1 MLKDGPTGR
10 VLQVADQRLD
20 INVQKM
26 RMRLNNLFNGD
37 AVLGIYLFTY
47 HIYLIHTFN
56 KKGFHITL
64 TIIGETVNT
73 FLNENSQEVFKEV
86 KPEIS
91 KQVGDLVL
99 RVMNDA
105 LASLPVDKFLSTKK
119 QKS

>member
-37 AVLGIYLFTY
+37 AVLGIYLIT
-47 HIYLIHTFN
+47 YLIHTFN
-56 KKGFHITL
+56 KKGCHITL

-105 LASLPVDKFLSTKK
+105 LASLPADKFLSTKK
-119 QKS
+119 QRS